1 MEAGDASASWI
12 WIASKKMTDFQVD
25 GVCPAEMG
33 EAPCGKAI
41 EMNTVI
47 NILMI
52 IEDNDDKA
60 QKVGNEDKEI

>member
-1 MEAGDASASWI
+1 
-12 WIASKKMTDFQVD
+12 MTDFQVD

-41 EMNTVI
+41 EINTVI

-60 QKVGNEDKEI
+60 QKVKTEDKEI

>member
-1 MEAGDASASWI
+1 MHDN
-12 WIASKKMTDFQVD
+12 
-25 GVCPAEMG
+25 PLG
-33 EAPCGKAI
+33 EAPCGRAI
-41 EMNTVI
+41 EINTVI